1 MFLNK
6 DVFAEKNIE
15 LPSADWD
22 KDKFLEIA
30 QALTYEKDGEK
41 VYGTVAPTDYF
52 TVTAWLYNNNAS
64 VLNEDMTKCTL
75 IHRRQLKRS
84 NFCMILFINTGLRLL
99 PQRDWI
105 LQICL

>member
-30 QALTYEKDGEK
+30 QALTYEKDGDPCHS
-41 VYGTVAPTDYF
+41 G
-52 TVTAWLYNNNAS
+52 
-64 VLNEDMTKCTL
+64 
-75 IHRRQLKRS
+75 QLHFATIS
-84 NFCMILFINTGLRLL
+84 GAALCAGCCILECCY
-99 PQRDWI
+99 W
-105 LQICL
+105 